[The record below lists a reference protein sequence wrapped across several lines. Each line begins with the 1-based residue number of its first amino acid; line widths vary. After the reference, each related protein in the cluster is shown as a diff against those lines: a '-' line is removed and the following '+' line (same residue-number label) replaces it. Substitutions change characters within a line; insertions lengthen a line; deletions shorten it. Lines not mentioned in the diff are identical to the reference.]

1 MEHGAQSRIRE
12 AGQRELLF
20 QDADPEAFGAPEK
33 PSESERQ
40 GHRTATAALG
50 AKPN

>member
-20 QDADPEAFGAPEK
+20 QDADPKMRFSRADLADQEKAGAVARLVLL
-33 PSESERQ
+33 SEF
-40 GHRTATAALG
+40 
-50 AKPN
+50 